1 MKKIVFRD
9 FCAWLRACGY
19 TDMEIVRLYDRIRDL
34 DADIQGWVAD
44 WIGGK
49 GYPQERIEGV
59 TVDELTEKL
68 NLKPMNAFIIMNWLR
83 KNPDEAKYALLN
95 MHAGL
100 EISEKTRETARNCL
114 RELGEET
121 EVEEN
126 WDFSDIQIHPED

>member
-1 MKKIVFRD
+1 MKKVVFRD

-59 TVDELTEKL
+59 TVAELTEKL
-68 NLKPMNAFIIMNWLR
+68 KLKPMNAFIIMNWLR
-83 KNPDEAKYALLN
+83 KNPDEAKYALLH
-95 MHAGL
+95 MHADL
-100 EISEKTRETARNCL
+100 EISEKTRETTRNCL

-126 WDFSDIQIHPED
+126 WDFSDIQIHLED